1 MRWSLR
7 LWYERAIAL
16 IILANIGLVLFDATY
31 VRWRSFHLWI
41 NFQVFHWQ
49 ETPQEQYIELVEQL
63 NQSIV
68 SQGLDAPET
77 ATLLD
82 LVRTESLEIFHRNPP
97 FRLLGKHSHVER
109 IEQSLLEFTQTED
122 MEAAIAKFWD
132 RNFIAQ
138 TGWNNLWRHFNLE
151 VRSLLRIYEPI
162 LDYDIFKGIEPD
174 RGSQHYVREVAKL
187 RDIIQYE
194 GTDSVLVE
202 AQLETLRELT
212 NEIIDSNYSINLINK
227 SGKVDRMKSRI
238 KHYIYSQGSQESGEI
253 IQSRL
258 NWFRNPVVVRWIA
271 PELLWADLSSKD
283 AFRQFWSVENFQED
297 TWQESF
303 RFLEEEIY
311 FLVESMYYRHLD
323 GTGEFADRFLLIDF
337 PFLVIYW
344 IDFICKVLYRCYRE
358 KEISLA
364 VAIGTRSYD
373 LLLLQPWVP
382 GLRVIPLVVRFNQS
396 EIINLK
402 PVQRYL
408 GLNFIASFGQEIF
421 QLVINRAI
429 DQLQGKISQGLVQ
442 NLLNQ
447 PPEPTVDSPQD
458 SSNLVLEKEQQN
470 QRNFG
475 SITNRVI
482 EVALCNVLPEVS
494 SDLETWLRYEVDK
507 TLQNSTWYKR
517 SQNIPG
523 LRRFPDR
530 FSESLVRQIVQ
541 TLTVN
546 PRQSYL
552 KGQTKAPDEMAQQL
566 KERLFDRFRTRF
578 QDELRETYTLEE
590 VEQLLIDTLERAKV
604 GGEKSEKPNPP
615 RLTPADRN
623 PPQLRGNSDR
633 LTKQ

>member
-16 IILANIGLVLFDATY
+16 IILANMGLVLFDATY

-41 NFQVFHWQ
+41 NFQLFQWR
-49 ETPQEQYIELVEQL
+49 ETPQEQYIQLVEQL

-68 SQGLDAPET
+68 SQGLEAPQT
-77 ATLLD
+77 AALVD
-82 LVRTESLEIFHRNPP
+82 LVRAESLELFHHNPP
-97 FRLLGKHSHVER
+97 FRLLGKHSHLYR

-122 MEAAIAKFWD
+122 IEAAIAKFWD

-138 TGWNNLWRHFNLE
+138 MGWNRLWTHFNLE
-151 VRSLLRIYEPI
+151 IRPLLRIYEPI

-174 RGSQHYVREVAKL
+174 RASQQYVREVAKL
-187 RDIIQYE
+187 RDILQHE

-202 AQLETLRELT
+202 FQLEKLRELT
-212 NEIIDSNYSINLINK
+212 NETIDSDYGINLINK

-238 KHYIYSQGSQESGEI
+238 KHHIYSQDPQEDNQI

-271 PELLWADLSSKD
+271 PELLWTDLSAKD
-283 AFRQFWSVENFQED
+283 AFDQFWSLENFQED

-303 RFLEEEIY
+303 QFLEEEIY

-337 PFLVIYW
+337 PFLVVYW

-364 VAIGTRSYD
+364 VAIGSRSYD
-373 LLLLQPWVP
+373 LLLLQPWFP
-382 GLRVIPLVVRFNQS
+382 GLRIIPLVIRFNQS
-396 EIINLK
+396 EIINLE

-408 GLNFIASFGQEIF
+408 GLRFLASFGQDIV
-421 QLVINRAI
+421 QLVVNRAI
-429 DQLQGKISQGLVQ
+429 GQVQGKISQGWVQ
-442 NLLNQ
+442 NLLGKDPDPAVN
-447 PPEPTVDSPQD
+447 SPQD
-458 SSNLVLEKEQQN
+458 SSTLVLEKEEKK
-470 QRNFG
+470 QRNFS

-507 TLQNSTWYKR
+507 TLQKSTWYKR
-517 SQNIPG
+517 AQNVPG

-552 KGQTKAPDEMAQQL
+552 KGQTKAPDEIAQQL
-566 KERLFDRFRTRF
+566 KERLFDRFRTTF
-578 QDELRETYTLEE
+578 QAELRETYTLEE
-590 VEQLLIDTLERAKV
+590 VEQLLVETLERVKI

-615 RLTPADRN
+615 QLTPANSN
-623 PPQLRGNSDR
+623 PPQIRGNSDR
-633 LTKQ
+633 ITKQ